1 MDARD
6 AHANRRSSA
15 SDAALAWETMATTTT
30 TTTGA
35 TRRAL
40 VELRVFVASYGNVA
54 SDSSTAAATTTTT
67 TTQRNDGLGTTSL
80 GRTSKRRDA
89 LYDYAPGAP
98 PETWGE
104 SASRLARVVRLS
116 WSEALARLGIW
127 RLDHVLAIRMLS
139 RRDMRM
145 EIARDAERYG
155 TRVNLEGGGKAEENW
170 GKNLKELKMAIR
182 YSKSLRRAPDLK
194 TVAAQGGVEL
204 DTILLSDL
212 QPQLMRPAYVLFR
225 DDFTRRLVFV
235 VRGTHSA
242 KDMITNLTGSV
253 CPHHTMGDDGKLKV
267 GYAHSGFLTTA
278 RFLERKIKGEL
289 AAALDAHPGY
299 ELKIVGHSL
308 GAGVAVLLTEM
319 LRQDDKFQSVGLH
332 CYTFACPSTLS
343 RELAESCRTY
353 VTTCVNNA
361 DLVPFVSFSKVTELQ
376 SEVVRTALEQRLL
389 EKWKESKSAM
399 ACALG
404 PTPSK
409 FAAAA
414 AAVGRQNYGPHKYP
428 NWLRALKS
436 LKKRHD
442 NLVETSSLYRQ
453 SLLIGKSVSKTS
465 SKLASLSGA
474 FIAGIVAPKPR
485 QEVRKS
491 DSKDKTEFSKT
502 NQQVGDTISG
512 AVLATDISH
521 TARAAASRD
530 EPRRQS
536 KEEDLFEE
544 YIRSARIAL
553 DEDFQRP
560 LTKADR
566 AKIYKVEASAAQ
578 EVLALDQD
586 ISVMRAAERLVSDE
600 EATHMADYYGADL
613 PPLRMDDIE
622 CPPSEYEP
630 VIKRPKQSSEDER
643 RDEEQRGT
651 VLLFPAGRI
660 LHFIHENSFE
670 NTHKTTSS
678 DASKTQHSM
687 GMHAPKKSKHALIA
701 DVNLDMYSRIILSR
715 TMIADHFLA
724 QYESVVNGFIEEF
737 KSGAE

>member
-1 MDARD
+1 VDARD

-15 SDAALAWETMATTTT
+15 SDSALAWETMATTTT

-35 TRRAL
+35 ARRAL

-54 SDSSTAAATTTTT
+54 SDSSTAAATTTT

>member
-1 MDARD
+1 VDARD

-15 SDAALAWETMATTTT
+15 SDSALAWETMATTTT

-35 TRRAL
+35 ARRAL

-54 SDSSTAAATTTTT
+54 SDSSTAATTTTT

>member
-1 MDARD
+1 VDARD

-15 SDAALAWETMATTTT
+15 SDSALAWETMATTTT

-35 TRRAL
+35 ARRAL
-40 VELRVFVASYGNVA
+40 VELRVFVASYGSVA
-54 SDSSTAAATTTTT
+54 SDSSTATTTTTT

>member
-1 MDARD
+1 VDARD

-15 SDAALAWETMATTTT
+15 SDSALAWETMATTTT

-35 TRRAL
+35 ARRAL
-40 VELRVFVASYGNVA
+40 VELRVFVASYGSVA
-54 SDSSTAAATTTTT
+54 SDSSTAAATTTT

>member
-15 SDAALAWETMATTTT
+15 SDSALAWETMATTTT

-35 TRRAL
+35 ARRAL

-54 SDSSTAAATTTTT
+54 SDSSTAAATTTT